1 MLHGDSNLGDNGRG
15 TKTIRVI
22 KRRSGSDSRSLHQI
36 FSIRWYQSVD
46 CTSEPPKQ
54 QLYSAREINA
64 QSTGNGENFDT
75 VQVPFACLHTKSF
88 RIQFEFAEADR
99 DFNHRHLMCGG
110 AMKRWLRNLIQERIN
125 QWLQFLC
132 EDCVTGSRKMDVV
145 WCIKILLQLTT
156 RMNEMVGE
164 IEQIYFGIC
173 IEAQ

>member
-54 QLYSAREINA
+54 QLYSAREITA
-64 QSTGNGENFDT
+64 QSTGIGENFDA

-110 AMKRWLRNLIQERIN
+110 GNEAMAAKPNPGKNQPVASISLRRLRNRQPKDGCCLVYKN
-125 QWLQFLC
+125 P
-132 EDCVTGSRKMDVV
+132 SS
-145 WCIKILLQLTT
+145 
-156 RMNEMVGE
+156 
-164 IEQIYFGIC
+164 
-173 IEAQ
+173 AHH